1 MLNRLEI
8 KNYALI
14 EKLELTPGDGLTI
27 ITGETGAGKSI
38 IMGALSLLMG
48 ERADA
53 GVLADKREKA
63 VAEAAFS
70 FPDQELKDVFE
81 RYEIEWCA
89 EEVILRREV
98 AASGRS
104 RAFVNDQPVT
114 LAVIS
119 DISHRL
125 LNIHSQHS
133 NAAIADPMRRLQMI
147 DAMSDFNGLLDDYKS
162 KFNRYVELRQQL
174 RQLYDEIEDNKRN
187 REMLLFQK
195 EQLDKL
201 KPRKGELAEIEK
213 RFEMLSDADEIR
225 DRLGEALALLG
236 GNETACLERLGELR
250 NVVSK
255 IDLSVFGN
263 NDQTDGISDRIRECY
278 VELKDIS
285 STLESCLGKVDADP
299 AALARMSARMN
310 LYYENMKSFRLTDAD
325 ILVDTYEDIKRRLGS
340 ISAGGEDLS
349 GLEAETKACG
359 RELKELADRVSE
371 VRRKGAAAFSSL
383 VEEAARPL
391 GLRNLDFEVWLQTG
405 KLTSHGQDRVE
416 FMCSFNKNQPLS
428 PVSKTASGGEISR
441 LLLAIEDILST
452 RMKLPTVIFDEI
464 DTGVSGEIAGRMGDM
479 MHQMGERMQVITITH
494 LPQVAAYGDSHYK
507 VYKEDVENRTLSRM
521 ALLDNPGRVAEI
533 AGMLA
538 GSSVNDAALENARVL
553 LDERSRNVNLHNDDG
568 KN

>member
-14 EKLELTPGDGLTI
+14 EKLQLSLANGLTI

-53 GVLADKREKA
+53 GVLADKGEKA

-70 FPDQELKDVFE
+70 FPDPALKSVFD
-81 RYEIEWCA
+81 RYEIDWNY

-104 RAFVNDQPVT
+104 RAFVNDQPVN

-133 NAAIADPMRRLQMI
+133 NSSIADPMHQLKI
-147 DAMSDFNGLLDDYKS
+147 VDAMSDFNGLMEDYK
-162 KFNRYVELRQQL
+162 KVFNRYVELRNQL
-174 RQLYDEIEDNKRN
+174 RQMLDEIEQNKRN
-187 REMLLFQK
+187 REILLFQK

-225 DRLGEALALLG
+225 DRLGEAISLLG
-236 GNETACLERLGELR
+236 GGEAGCLERLGELR
-250 NVVSK
+250 NIISK
-255 IDLSVFGN
+255 IDLSVFGST
-263 NDQTDGISDRIRECY
+263 DQTDSISDRIRECY

-310 LYYENMKSFRLTDAD
+310 LYYDNMKAFRLSDAD
-325 ILVDTYEDIKRRLGS
+325 LLADTYDDIRRRLGS
-340 ISAGGEDLS
+340 ISAGSEDL
-349 GLEAETKACG
+349 AELDKKTKVCG
-359 RELKELADRVSE
+359 RELKELADRITE
-371 VRRKGAAAFSSL
+371 VRKKGAESFSRL
-383 VEEAARPL
+383 VEDAARPL
-391 GLRNLDFEVWLQTG
+391 GLHNLDFEVQLSAG
-405 KLTSHGQDRVE
+405 KLTSHGRDRVE
-416 FMCSFNKNQPLS
+416 FLCSFNKNQSLS
-428 PVSKTASGGEISR
+428 PVAKTASGGEIAR

-464 DTGVSGEIAGRMGDM
+464 DTGVSGEIAGRMGAM

-507 VYKEDVENRTLSRM
+507 VYKEDVENRTVSRM
-521 ALLDNPGRVAEI
+521 ALLDNKGREAEI

-538 GSSVNDAALENARVL
+538 GSSVNEAALENARAL
-553 LDERSRNVNLHNDDG
+553 LDERNRNV
-568 KN
+568 